1 MDVPRIRLNDLRHTS
16 ATLAL
21 KAGIHPKVVS
31 ERLGHATVGITL
43 DLYSRVLDGMQ
54 AEAAEQIGAVVFGL

>member
-1 MDVPRIRLNDLRHTS
+1 LLCTGF
-16 ATLAL
+16 

-43 DLYSRVLDGMQ
+43 DLYSHVLDGMQ
-54 AEAAEQIGAVVFGL
+54 AEAAEQIGDVIFGG